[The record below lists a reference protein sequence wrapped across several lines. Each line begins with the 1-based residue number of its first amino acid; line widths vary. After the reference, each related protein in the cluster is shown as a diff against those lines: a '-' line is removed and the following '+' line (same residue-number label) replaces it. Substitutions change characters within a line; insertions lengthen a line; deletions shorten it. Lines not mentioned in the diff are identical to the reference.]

1 MINRALTN
9 TGWTLGECDTFY
21 ERDGE
26 TEKIRSISSSG
37 KKGAY
42 Q

>member
-26 TEKIRSISSSG
+26 TEKIRSISSSD